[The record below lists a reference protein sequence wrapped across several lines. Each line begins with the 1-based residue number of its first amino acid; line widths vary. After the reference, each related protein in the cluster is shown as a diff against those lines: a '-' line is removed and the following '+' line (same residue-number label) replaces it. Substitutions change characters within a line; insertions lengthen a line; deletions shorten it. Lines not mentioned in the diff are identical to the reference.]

1 MFPIIII
8 EIEDHGEQGYMKHI
22 FISIVLLFSLT
33 IFAEPVADANVN
45 VNMVPKWNYK
55 TIAMEA
61 AKQRECLARNIYF
74 EARNEQFA
82 ARLTILDNIKDK
94 EQYAK
99 DLIVKMNLK
108 YMENEVKKRKK
119 MYKETQDTKHLES
132 VETMVKN
139 INKLKLKVRNGKSYS
154 STL

>member
-1 MFPIIII
+1 MLLYAVDDIKVPINGFLKKRLNDNLI
-8 EIEDHGEQGYMKHI
+8 EAIDNKPEG
-22 FISIVLLFSLT
+22 
-33 IFAEPVADANVN
+33 
-45 VNMVPKWNYK
+45 
-55 TIAMEA
+55 
-61 AKQRECLARNIYF
+61 LAQDL
-74 EARNEQFA
+74 ARNEQFA

-132 VETMVKN
+132 VESMVKN